1 MIVEDL
7 YRVLCNTTPLTI
19 REYFTNKTI
28 YKGEPDSIPMPVMM
42 MEIKEIKPQKS
53 TGRLIIYV

>member
-1 MIVEDL
+1 MIVEDI
-7 YRVLCNTTPLTI
+7 YRVLCNS
-19 REYFTNKTI
+19 TNVIVRDWITHKTL